1 MQTTTQQTVTTYSSI
16 TQQAETAAA
25 KAQQDFLAKWNANT
39 GGNEYG
45 EPMYCGFAWV
55 TVYPEHKGNTKLGKG
70 ERRVLEGMGFR
81 KDWTGKAW
89 QLWNPT
95 GYAGQSMDV
104 KEAGAQ
110 AYADVLRQYGFK
122 AYMGSRA
129 DQYHATRSVVQQSK
143 TRTDPRLQQEDGKGV
158 AAMLLLSS

>member
-1 MQTTTQQTVTTYSSI
+1 MQTLTQTTDTELLVDTARKAAE
-16 TQQAETAAA
+16 QAQA
-25 KAQQDFLAKWNANT
+25 KFLAEWTANT

-55 TVYPEHKGNTKLGKG
+55 TIHPEHKGNTKLGKL
-70 ERRVLEGMGFR
+70 ERRVIESMGFR
-81 KDWTGKAW
+81 KDWTGKAY
-89 QLWNPT
+89 QLWNCT

-110 AYADVLRQYGFK
+110 AYAETLRQYGFK

-129 DQYHATRSVVQQSK
+129 D
-143 TRTDPRLQQEDGKGV
+143 
-158 AAMLLLSS
+158 

>member
-1 MQTTTQQTVTTYSSI
+1 MLITTLDTTTL
-16 TQQAETAAA
+16 TQQARTAAST
-25 KAQQDFLAKWNANT
+25 AQQNFLDYWNHDT

-55 TVYPEHKGNTKLGKG
+55 TVTPEHKGNTRLGKQ
-70 ERRVLEGMGFR
+70 ERRVLESMDFK

-95 GYAGQSMDV
+95 GYNGQSMDV
-104 KEAGAQ
+104 KEAGAT
-110 AYADVLRQYGFK
+110 AYAKVLRDAGFK

-129 DQYHATRSVVQQSK
+129 D
-143 TRTDPRLQQEDGKGV
+143 
-158 AAMLLLSS
+158 

>member
-16 TQQAETAAA
+16 TEQAKNAATQ
-25 KAQQDFLAKWNANT
+25 AQQDFLAKWVEST
-39 GGNEYG
+39 GGNQYG

-89 QLWNPT
+89 QLWNCT
-95 GYAGQSMDV
+95 GYHGQSMDV

-110 AYADVLRQYGFK
+110 AYAEVLRQYGFK

-129 DQYHATRSVVQQSK
+129 DQCTRNQERSVA
-143 TRTDPRLQQEDGKGV
+143 E
-158 AAMLLLSS
+158 

>member
-1 MQTTTQQTVTTYSSI
+1 MLNIDTISTTQDTQVISTKAKAAAVA
-16 TQQAETAAA
+16 QQAA
-25 KAQQDFLAKWNANT
+25 FLAHWNNST

-70 ERRVLEGMGFR
+70 ERRVLESMGFK

-95 GYAGQSMDV
+95 GYHGQSMDV

-110 AYADVLRQYGFK
+110 AYAEVLRQYGFK

-129 DQYHATRSVVQQSK
+129 D
-143 TRTDPRLQQEDGKGV
+143 
-158 AAMLLLSS
+158 

>member
-1 MQTTTQQTVTTYSSI
+1 MQTTTQQTVTSYNAI
-16 TQQAETAAA
+16 QEQASNAALS
-25 KAQQDFLAKWNANT
+25 AQKDFLAKWNAST

-70 ERRVLEGMGFR
+70 ERRVLESMGFR
-81 KDWTGKAW
+81 KDWTGKAY
-89 QLWNPT
+89 QLWNAT
-95 GYAGQSMDV
+95 GYNGQSMDV

-110 AYADVLRQYGFK
+110 AYAEVLRHYGFK

-129 DQYHATRSVVQQSK
+129 D
-143 TRTDPRLQQEDGKGV
+143 
-158 AAMLLLSS
+158 

>member
-1 MQTTTQQTVTTYSSI
+1 MQTTTHTTD
-16 TQQAETAAA
+16 TELLVDTARKAAEGAQA
-25 KAQQDFLAKWNANT
+25 KFLAEWPANT

-55 TVYPEHKGNTKLGKG
+55 TIHPEHKGNTRLGTL
-70 ERRVLEGMGFR
+70 ERRVIESMGFR
-81 KDWTGKAW
+81 KDWTGKAY
-89 QLWNPT
+89 QLWNCT

-110 AYADVLRQYGFK
+110 AYAEVLRGAGFK

-129 DQYHATRSVVQQSK
+129 D
-143 TRTDPRLQQEDGKGV
+143 
-158 AAMLLLSS
+158 

>member
-1 MQTTTQQTVTTYSSI
+1 MTNLLNIDANTVA
-16 TQQAETAAA
+16 QQATNAANTAKDAY
-25 KAQQDFLAKWNANT
+25 LTKWKEAT

-45 EPMYCGFAWV
+45 EPMYCGFGWV
-55 TVYPEHKGNTKLGKG
+55 QCTPEHKGNTTLGKQ
-70 ERRVLEGMGFR
+70 ERRVLEAMGFK

-110 AYADVLRQYGFK
+110 AYADVLRTAGFK

-129 DQYHATRSVVQQSK
+129 D
-143 TRTDPRLQQEDGKGV
+143 
-158 AAMLLLSS
+158 

>member
-1 MQTTTQQTVTTYSSI
+1 MLDTI
-16 TQQAETAAA
+16 TQDNTLLADTAKKAAEQAQA
-25 KAQQDFLAKWNANT
+25 KFLAEWTANT

-55 TVYPEHKGNTKLGKG
+55 TITPEHKGNTRLGKL
-70 ERRVLEGMGFR
+70 ERRVIEAMGFR
-81 KDWTGKAW
+81 KDWTGKAY
-89 QLWNPT
+89 QLWNCT

-110 AYADVLRQYGFK
+110 AYAEVLRGAGFK

-129 DQYHATRSVVQQSK
+129 D
-143 TRTDPRLQQEDGKGV
+143 
-158 AAMLLLSS
+158 

>member
-1 MQTTTQQTVTTYSSI
+1 MQTTTQQTVTSYNAI
-16 TQQAETAAA
+16 QEQACNAALSAQTA
-25 KAQQDFLAKWNANT
+25 FLKHWNDST

-70 ERRVLEGMGFR
+70 ERRVLESMGFR

-89 QLWNPT
+89 QLWNCT
-95 GYAGQSMDV
+95 GYNGQSMDV

-110 AYADVLRQYGFK
+110 AYAEVLRQYGFK

-129 DQYHATRSVVQQSK
+129 D
-143 TRTDPRLQQEDGKGV
+143 
-158 AAMLLLSS
+158 

>member
-1 MQTTTQQTVTTYSSI
+1 MLDTLTTDNNTLLVDTAKKAAE
-16 TQQAETAAA
+16 QAQA
-25 KAQQDFLAKWNANT
+25 KFLAEWTANT

-55 TVYPEHKGNTKLGKG
+55 TITPEHKGNTRLGKL
-70 ERRVLEGMGFR
+70 ERRVIEAMGFR
-81 KDWTGKAW
+81 KDWTGKAY
-89 QLWNPT
+89 QLWNCT

-110 AYADVLRQYGFK
+110 AYAEVLRGAGFK

-129 DQYHATRSVVQQSK
+129 D
-143 TRTDPRLQQEDGKGV
+143 
-158 AAMLLLSS
+158 

>member
-1 MQTTTQQTVTTYSSI
+1 MLDTLTTQDNTLLVDTAKKAAE
-16 TQQAETAAA
+16 QAQA
-25 KAQQDFLAKWNANT
+25 KFLAEWTANT

-55 TVYPEHKGNTKLGKG
+55 TITPEHKGNTRLGKL
-70 ERRVLEGMGFR
+70 ERRVIEAMGFR
-81 KDWTGKAW
+81 KDWTGKAY
-89 QLWNPT
+89 QLWNCT

-110 AYADVLRQYGFK
+110 AYAEVLRAAGFK

-129 DQYHATRSVVQQSK
+129 D
-143 TRTDPRLQQEDGKGV
+143 
-158 AAMLLLSS
+158 

>member
-1 MQTTTQQTVTTYSSI
+1 MNIQDLHTNATISAKKAVSDYL
-16 TQQAETAAA
+16 ADWTA
-25 KAQQDFLAKWNANT
+25 KT

-70 ERRVLEGMGFR
+70 ERRVLESMGFK

-89 QLWNPT
+89 QLWNCT
-95 GYAGQSMDV
+95 GYNGQSMDV

-110 AYADVLRQYGFK
+110 AYADVLRNYGFK

-129 DQYHATRSVVQQSK
+129 D
-143 TRTDPRLQQEDGKGV
+143 
-158 AAMLLLSS
+158 